1 MADNVIDTLS
11 IEVDATASKA
21 SSTLTELQSNLKALN
36 RVLNAIDV
44 SKLSNAQQKIQSVK
58 SAISSVQN
66 ASNVSASPKIDT
78 SNISKSQND
87 IEKRINSIK
96 QSLAGLNSY
105 ASAAMNG
112 DGSSYTSFNRKV
124 IHLQSDIDKAK
135 EALSQLG
142 NTSIPTTAFSSLD
155 AQIESTRT
163 KLDELK
169 AKESSLGGKAVDL
182 GEYIA
187 LKDEIQLTEGEL
199 DNLIAKQEELINS
212 GQAFT
217 DPFADYRDS
226 LDGVQAELITTS
238 DDVRTA
244 VDNINSS
251 SIDSSGIKTGL
262 SDIASTAKE
271 AASNLWSLVKSGI
284 QSGFKGI
291 KTTLSGIKSA
301 LSGIGKNASNAA
313 STGLSK
319 ILKYGFG
326 IRSLYVLFRRLRTAV
341 KDSFTELQNS
351 GAYYETTKSNIDALK
366 SSLSTL
372 KYQFGA
378 AFEPIFNTVAPA
390 LQTLVNYLVSVM
402 NTLSAFIAKLTGKST
417 YSKAVA
423 STAAIASNTGSAA
436 GSAAELNKQLQGFD
450 ERNNLD
456 LDSGSSGGSGSGGS
470 SDSGSVE
477 YVEESVESALGDFT
491 NSLIDMIKNG
501 DWGGVGSAI
510 STKITN
516 ALNGINWDEIKNK
529 ASTFGSNVASF
540 FNGFITTDLFSAIG
554 TTLAESVNTAF
565 TGLNSFGTTF
575 DWTNFGTSIGTGI
588 STFFEKADFSLYG
601 DTVHTWV
608 GGILD
613 AGIALLENTDFELI
627 GEKLGDFFSS
637 LKVDDLV
644 EKVKTLCSK
653 IITAIGNVITGFK
666 TNADEKTKLETA
678 IGVLLGSLAITKSI
692 PLTLTFAAVIAGIT
706 IGEKYFEWQTGE
718 KVNQSI
724 LDELGDIWD
733 GLFGEN
739 KIKFN
744 IASAIKFVWDE
755 LTGKHSEDSDGIK
768 SGLTTAIL
776 TSLGPLGMASGY
788 VLVML
793 DMADYVKFNFD
804 NVWDNLKTSL
814 SNLWSKLKTN
824 ISQFW
829 NGGTYSEMMKGANGM
844 PSDVAE
850 KMTYSSGFKTDLQK
864 YGSYIV
870 DGLKEGIELSLKTNP
885 FTAPVVKIYE
895 LIKEAITT
903 KFKIDS
909 PAKAM
914 YEFGKYIFLGI
925 IEGFIEAMNNYGW
938 DDFAEDLYN
947 HFSPIPVYTTEKT
960 GGTAQG
966 NFSNS
971 HDTIHKNLKLKTTL
985 SGATKSKKDVDD
997 LTTSFTSLTTEASKN
1012 TEAEYKTSVGGQIS
1026 NISELTEWKN
1036 TFENLY
1042 KKWLGRDAKFTTSED
1057 GFEAKIG
1064 GWLEKLDVLGKDWEK
1079 KAKDAKFTTTESGL
1093 SNFEGTNGYK
1103 AKLANIENEWKNDG
1117 KNRTATFT
1125 TNLAGNLNSS
1135 SALSTAASAM
1145 STLNSSFQGDK
1156 SASFSVS
1163 YSGPSGTDLGSYAG
1177 GVASINS
1184 AFSEANSKTLAYT
1197 ISASVDMDSVNAAV
1211 SKISNEI
1218 SKGIT
1223 TRFKL
1228 TKEAKGGIISGKNVF
1243 NIPQYAGGTLDALNH
1258 GTVFAAGE
1266 RGPEIMGHIN
1276 GRTEILNRSQ
1286 IASIMHSSFVS
1297 AMADFRQMELTTPQE
1312 LMSDYSSYMSTTANG
1327 EINTSNNNTAM
1338 LAEQNRLLREQN
1350 ELISQLLEKPSGIS
1364 SRDIFDANRS
1374 EANNFYNRTGKS
1386 PFVF

>member
-142 NTSIPTTAFSSLD
+142 NTSIPTTAFSALD

-199 DNLIAKQEELINS
+199 DNLISKQEELINS

-456 LDSGSSGGSGSGGS
+456 LDSGSSGGSGGGGS
-470 SDSGSVE
+470 SDGGSVE

-516 ALNGINWDEIKNK
+516 ALNEINWDEIKNK

-588 STFFEKADFSLYG
+588 STFFKKADFSLYG

-613 AGIALLENTDFELI
+613 AGISLLENTDFKLI
-627 GEKLGDFFSS
+627 GTKLGDFFNS
-637 LKVDDLV
+637 LQVSDLLD
-644 EKVKTLCSK
+644 KVKTLCSN
-653 IITAIGNVITGFK
+653 IITAIGDTITGFK
-666 TNADEKTKLETA
+666 TNTDEKTKLATA
-678 IGVLLGSLAITKSI
+678 IGALLGTLAITKDVK
-692 PLTLTFAAVIAGIT
+692 LTLVFTATLAGIYL
-706 IGEKYFEWQTGE
+706 GEKYYEWVSGNE
-718 KVNQSI
+718 VNQSFI
-724 LDELGDIWD
+724 SELQDIWQ
-733 GLFGEN
+733 GLFEDQL
-739 KIKFN
+739 ISFN
-744 IASAIKFVWDE
+744 IASAIKFVWDDI
-755 LTGKHSEDSDGIK
+755 TGKNNVDQSGIK
-768 SGLTTAIL
+768 AGITTAIGAL
-776 TSLGPLGMASGY
+776 FGPTSFITGA
-788 VLVML
+788 LVTVDVAQL
-793 DMADYVKFNFD
+793 ISWDFTNFVSEFKK
-804 NVWDNLKTSL
+804 NWNLM
-814 SNLWSKLKTN
+814 
-824 ISQFW
+824 W
-829 NGGTYSEMMKGANGM
+829 NGGSYSDFGKGANGM

-850 KMTYSSGFKTDLQK
+850 KVTYSSGFKKELEN
-864 YGSYIV
+864 YGQFIV

-885 FTAPVVKIYE
+885 FTRPVEKIYE

-903 KFKIDS
+903 KFEIDS

-947 HFSPIPVYTTEKT
+947 HFSPIPVYTTKKT

-1057 GFEAKIG
+1057 GFESKIS
-1064 GWLEKLDVLGKDWEK
+1064 GWLEKLDVLGKEWQK

-1103 AKLANIENEWKNDG
+1103 AKLDNIENQWKNDG